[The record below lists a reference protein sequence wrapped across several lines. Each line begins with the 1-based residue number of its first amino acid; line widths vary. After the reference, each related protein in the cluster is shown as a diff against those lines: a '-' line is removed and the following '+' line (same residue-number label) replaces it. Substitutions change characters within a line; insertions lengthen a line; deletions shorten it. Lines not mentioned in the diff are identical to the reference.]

1 MAKDD
6 FINSRLG
13 SADYEDKAEE
23 WFAEIDVRLFS
34 KADRESFV
42 AVFRDWHAWR
52 LDMS

>member
-6 FINSRLG
+6 FIYSRLG

-34 KADRESFV
+34 KADRESVV